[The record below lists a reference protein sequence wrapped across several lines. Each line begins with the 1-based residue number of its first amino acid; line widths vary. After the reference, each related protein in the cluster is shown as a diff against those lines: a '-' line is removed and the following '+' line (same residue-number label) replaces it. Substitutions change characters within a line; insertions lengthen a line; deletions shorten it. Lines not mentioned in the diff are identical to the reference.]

1 MLFEQG
7 LYIYAL
13 HLLPINETE
22 QEQKFST
29 YFLQAFRGSAT
40 DTFGV
45 ACIWLG
51 DFTSRP
57 VWDTGITCGQH
68 GSICFSLSQEVHS
81 ETRCYYVGRCRCE
94 LGGQC
99 PSLFRCT
106 CCRFMWISWDTFSRA
121 TSCGLS
127 SILWRVLQIQ
137 ISRPLFQKLWCGP
150 SVASLLILNKSPG
163 SAKKHVTRAT
173 QLQKFSQSL
182 YYGTFGRL
190 KKCKGII

>member
-1 MLFEQG
+1 MRQSRNRNSASTFCKLSEAQPLTRLEWPVFDWGTSHQGRFET
-7 LYIYAL
+7 LES
-13 HLLPINETE
+13 H
-22 QEQKFST
+22 
-29 YFLQAFRGSAT
+29 
-40 DTFGV
+40 V
-45 ACIWLG
+45 
-51 DFTSRP
+51 
-57 VWDTGITCGQH
+57 GQH

-81 ETRCYYVGRCRCE
+81 EIRCYYVGRCRCE

-106 CCRFMWISWDTFSRA
+106 CCRFMWISWDTFSRV

-163 SAKKHVTRAT
+163 SAKKHVMRAT